1 MRITVVGLGPG
12 PVEVLSQAAVACL
25 RNSRLFARTGLH
37 PALAALGVEYESFDA
52 LYDQA
57 LTLDQVHASMAE
69 RLLNSSDDAV
79 LAVPGDGMLGE
90 SLLERL
96 RASGAEIKVLPGVP
110 LAIGALAA
118 SGLSA
123 GDGVQAVEATALGG
137 HGLDLRIELN
147 PRWPAVVVGVYSRA
161 LANDVKLALQHVY
174 PPEHEVVGVHH
185 PGLPDERVQRLGL
198 AEIDRGGL
206 PLDHLTHLVVPSV
219 PDYCPTGSAHMLRSI
234 VARLRAPEIG
244 CPWDLQQTHRTLTP
258 YVIEE
263 AYEVVDAIEEDHGP
277 AALAEELGDVL
288 LQVALHAE
296 IADQSDGL
304 GFDWNDVVRGLTAK
318 LVRRHPHVFGEARAE
333 VRGAADVVRNWDLLK
348 AAEKEGQPPP
358 ASALD
363 GVPRALPALKRAA
376 ELSRKAAKAG
386 FDWPT
391 REGTLDKV
399 REELAELLAADSL
412 SERREEL
419 GDLLYIVA
427 KLAVQEGVDPEEAL
441 RAANTKFT
449 RRFQALEQ
457 IAAERGWSSLA
468 GQPLADLETAWRE
481 AKQRLR
487 SL

>member
-12 PVEVLSQAAVACL
+12 PAEWLSAAAAGCL
-25 RNSRLFARTGLH
+25 RAGNVFARTALH
-37 PALAALGVEYESFDA
+37 PALEALDVRCGSFDA
-52 LYDQA
+52 LYEQA
-57 LTLDQVHASMAE
+57 STLDEVHARMAE
-69 RLLNSSDDAV
+69 TLLGASAHEVV

-90 SLLERL
+90 ALLERL
-96 RASGAEIKVLPGVP
+96 RAGGAEVRVVPGVP
-110 LAIGALAA
+110 LAMGALAA
-118 SGLSA
+118 SGVSA
-123 GDGVQAVEATALGG
+123 SEGVQAVEATALGG
-137 HGLDLRIELN
+137 HGIDLRVELN
-147 PRWPAVVVGVYSRA
+147 PRWAAVVVGVYSRGV
-161 LANDVKLALQHVY
+161 ANEVKLALQHVY

-185 PGLPDERVQRLGL
+185 PGLHDQRVQHVAL

-206 PLDHLTHLVVPSV
+206 PLDHLTHLVLPGVPE
-219 PDYCPTGSAHMLRSI
+219 YCPTGSAHVLRSI

-288 LQVALHAE
+288 LQVVLHAE
-296 IADQSDGL
+296 IADQSDGS
-304 GFDWNDVVRGLTAK
+304 GFDWNDVVRGLSAK
-318 LVRRHPHVFGEARAE
+318 LVRRHPHVFGEVE
-333 VRGAADVVRNWDLLK
+333 VRGAADVVRNWDMLK
-348 AAEKEGQPPP
+348 AAEKAGQPPA

-391 REGTLDKV
+391 RDGTLDKV

-412 SERREEL
+412 EERREEL
-419 GDLLYIVA
+419 GDLLYILA
-427 KLAVQEGVDPEEAL
+427 KLAMQEGVDPEEAL

-457 IAAERGWSSLA
+457 IAAERGWPSLS
-468 GQPLADLETAWRE
+468 GQPLPELEAAWRE
-481 AKQRLR
+481 AKRRDL
-487 SL
+487 